1 MGRNKNWNPV
11 HWTNFLL
18 VCVKVA
24 QSCLTLCNPMDYT
37 IRGILWARILEWV
50 AVSFSRRS
58 SQLRDWTQVS
68 HIAGRFFSSWATRE
82 AQEYWSGQP
91 IPSPAHL
98 PNPGIKP
105 GSPALQVDSFPPEL
119 LCSEKLE
126 IQENQQNSV
135 ISIPIMLENM
145 LFINKQENVSH
156 PWCLSL

>member
-1 MGRNKNWNPV
+1 MV
-11 HWTNFLL
+11 
-18 VCVKVA
+18 
-24 QSCLTLCNPMDYT
+24 CLTT
-37 IRGILWARILEWV
+37 H
-50 AVSFSRRS
+50 RS
-58 SQLRDWTQVS
+58 SSCHSVPGPFSLVTLAWLFLKYANSFLPLGLQKKETKATIPLHYDVTPS
-68 HIAGRFFSSWATRE
+68 FTLFRFLFKTISLDILSKS
-82 AQEYWSGQP
+82 WSGQP

-156 PWCLSL
+156 P